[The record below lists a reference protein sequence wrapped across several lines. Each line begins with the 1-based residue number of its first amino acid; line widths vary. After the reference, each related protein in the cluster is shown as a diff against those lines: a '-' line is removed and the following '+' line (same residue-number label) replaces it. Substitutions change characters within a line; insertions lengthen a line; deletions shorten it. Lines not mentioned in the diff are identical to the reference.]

1 MAASREEAVSGEPM
15 IAEAVGPPLPLHEV
29 AAAMAMGV
37 IALLVAGVMPVLL
50 GGLVDTHRLT
60 AAQIGQTATVEGL
73 AMGVFTAVAGA
84 MLRAEGLRFYAAGA
98 TIALVLCDLATTQLS
113 GTGVVIARALA
124 GMPEGVLLWITIS
137 MIARSQ
143 MPERLAGIFIATATA
158 MQFVLAVIFTAYV
171 LPVFGSNGGF
181 VGLAVATLPALAIGL
196 FVPKGYAPLVKP
208 EGETTSPPLRG
219 WAALAATV
227 VFTAAYPA
235 VAVYL
240 QPLAH
245 EAGLDAGVARL
256 ALTVTLLTQVIG
268 GSVAAALGGR
278 VHYMVVFCLGTITF
292 LLCWAVMGM
301 TVPAMVFIAANA
313 VLGFAYLIMVPFLVP
328 MLIEADPSRRA
339 AVLGGGAQVVAGALG
354 PLCASLIV
362 TDANVH
368 GALWLGTGFVL
379 TGLLMMAGMY
389 VAERRERAHRQVA
402 VVEPAP

>member
-1 MAASREEAVSGEPM
+1 MAASHEPM
-15 IAEAVGPPLPLHEV
+15 VAEAVGPALPLHEA
-29 AAAMAMGV
+29 AAAMAMGIV
-37 IALLVAGVMPVLL
+37 ALLVAGVSPVLL
-50 GGLVDTHRLT
+50 GGLVDAHRLT

-98 TIALVLCDLATTQLS
+98 TIALVLCDLATAQLS
-113 GTGVVIARALA
+113 GTGVVVARALA
-124 GMPEGVLLWITIS
+124 GIPEGILLWITIS

-143 MPERLAGIFIATATA
+143 TPERLAGIFIATATA
-158 MQFVLAVIFTAYV
+158 MQFVLAVIFTIYV
-171 LPVFGSNGGF
+171 LPYFGSAGGF
-181 VGLAVATLPALAIGL
+181 AGLAVATAPALAIAF
-196 FVPKGYAPLVKP
+196 FVPKRYAPLVKP
-208 EGETTSPPLRG
+208 EGETTAPPLRG

-278 VHYMVVFCLGTITF
+278 VHYMVVFGLGAIVF
-292 LLCWAVMGM
+292 LLCWTVMGM
-301 TVPAMVFIAANA
+301 TVPATAFIAANA

-354 PLCASLIV
+354 PLSASFV
-362 TDANVH
+362 VSNTDVH
-368 GALWLGTGFVL
+368 GALYLGAGFL
-379 TGLLMMAGMY
+379 LAGLVMMAGMH

-402 VVEPAP
+402 VVETP